1 MIIQRGDFHRAI
13 AVLLSSMALGA
24 FSGCSSSGDARA
36 SAPSLRPMAPVRSA
50 SSLDFLDALES
61 TPTASAD
68 DVLRA
73 LAISMGIE
81 PPAEYAP
88 LRQRAAGLAWIDAD
102 FPTTGT
108 TVVTA
113 AKAAD
118 AIARAGALQRPAG
131 PNTALPAMAAEGWLS
146 KASAAKATLSGADVL
161 GAVSAAA
168 DYKAARAT
176 GKPVSPKPLV
186 MRPPSKFIPPVTKS
200 AAPSQ
205 AEIARAGVNEP
216 WPPITTPSPQER
228 PAATSE
234 IKPVATAAAAPAATA
249 AAAAT
254 ATATTTPSAPRESF
268 DDAPPA
274 PPSAAKPAAPAAPS
288 TAKRPVLDTTELT
301 GGKFP
306 KPRPEPLPQLP
317 RHGGSIEGGDS
328 Q

>member
-168 DYKAARAT
+168 DYKAARTT

-186 MRPPSKFIPPVTKS
+186 MRPPSKFFPPVAKS

-216 WPPITTPSPQER
+216 WPPVTAPSPQER

-234 IKPVATAAAAPAATA
+234 TKPVAAAAAAP
-249 AAAAT
+249 AAT

-274 PPSAAKPAAPAAPS
+274 PPSTAKPAAPAAPS
-288 TAKRPVLDTTELT
+288 AAKRPTPDTTELT

>member
-1 MIIQRGDFHRAI
+1 MTIKPGGVHRAI
-13 AVLLSSMALGA
+13 AVLLSSIA
-24 FSGCSSSGDARA
+24 FSAISGCRSGGDTRA
-36 SAPSLRPMAPVRSA
+36 SVPAPRPMAPVRSA

-61 TPTASAD
+61 KPTASAD

-73 LAISMGIE
+73 LAIAMGTE

-88 LRQRAAGLAWIDAD
+88 LRQRAAGLGWIDAD
-102 FPTTGT
+102 FPATGT
-108 TVVTA
+108 TVVTS

-146 KASAAKATLSGADVL
+146 KASAAKATLSGADIL

-168 DYKAARAT
+168 DYKAARTT

-186 MRPPSKFIPPVTKS
+186 MRPPSKFVPPVTKS
-200 AAPSQ
+200 AASTPT
-205 AEIARAGVNEP
+205 EIARAGVNEP
-216 WPPITTPSPQER
+216 WPPVTTPVTTPQPPDR
-228 PAATSE
+228 PAAAPEPTQ
-234 IKPVATAAAAPAATA
+234 VATAAPTSSAAAPNAN
-249 AAAAT
+249 
-254 ATATTTPSAPRESF
+254 RESF
-268 DDAPPA
+268 DGPP
-274 PPSAAKPAAPAAPS
+274 PAAPGAPA
-288 TAKRPVLDTTELT
+288 TTPTRPAQPDTTELTT